1 MHIDNMSGTNN
12 SNGDSREKSSNNR
25 PQAMEASPPIP
36 IISNISR
43 SISSSD
49 REDRFN
55 DGNGRGER
63 QSSDLTKALGEL
75 HVGSLPIHMTSP
87 VKNRLMNSQRSIM
100 NNNNRNNNTNINYYH
115 SSNQQF
121 IGSASLPA
129 PNAPFLSSREGPKDK
144 LRSMPEVILPEST
157 LSNVNSI
164 QYGSLRES
172 SSSLQYGSL
181 RDRGGIGNY
190 FNANNKEG
198 EVLLSSSSKNSQT
211 NSNSDAA
218 DERRRKQGSSDN
230 NSNKT
235 TSLSSSLTALSIL
248 TRIKEPPDESGSMQ
262 QQKNNNND
270 NGVVID
276 DRPMNDDEPMEKEEE
291 DGGGEDANPDTF
303 EAFDFEI

>member
-1 MHIDNMSGTNN
+1 MSGTDNN
-12 SNGDSREKSSNNR
+12 NCDSREKPSNNR

-49 REDRFN
+49 REDNRFN
-55 DGNGRGER
+55 DGRGEH

-75 HVGSLPIHMTSP
+75 QVGSLPIHMTSP

-100 NNNNRNNNTNINYYH
+100 NNNRNNNANYYH

-172 SSSLQYGSL
+172 SSSSLQYGSL

-190 FNANNKEG
+190 FNANKEG
-198 EVLLSSSSKNSQT
+198 EVLSSSKNSQT

-262 QQKNNNND
+262 QQMNNNDD

>member
-1 MHIDNMSGTNN
+1 MSGTNN
-12 SNGDSREKSSNNR
+12 SNGDRREKSSNNR

-49 REDRFN
+49 REDNRFN
-55 DGNGRGER
+55 DGRGEH

-75 HVGSLPIHMTSP
+75 QVGSLPIHMTSP

-144 LRSMPEVILPEST
+144 LRSMPEVILPESA

-218 DERRRKQGSSDN
+218 DEGRRKQGSSDN
-230 NSNKT
+230 NNKT

-262 QQKNNNND
+262 QQMNNNDD

-303 EAFDFEI
+303 EPFDFEI

>member
-1 MHIDNMSGTNN
+1 MSGTYTNN

-49 REDRFN
+49 REDNRFN
-55 DGNGRGER
+55 DGRGEH

-75 HVGSLPIHMTSP
+75 QVGSLPIHMTSP

-100 NNNNRNNNTNINYYH
+100 NNNRNNNTNYYH

-198 EVLLSSSSKNSQT
+198 EVLLSSTSKNSQT

-248 TRIKEPPDESGSMQ
+248 TRIKEPPDESGRMQ
-262 QQKNNNND
+262 QQMNNNDD